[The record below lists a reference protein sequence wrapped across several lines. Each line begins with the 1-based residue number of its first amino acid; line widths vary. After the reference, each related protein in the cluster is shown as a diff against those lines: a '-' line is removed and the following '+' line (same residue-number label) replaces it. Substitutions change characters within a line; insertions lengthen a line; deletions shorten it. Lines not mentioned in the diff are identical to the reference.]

1 MPPQL
6 YLLTHP
12 AAQLTEAEKRQLI
25 EGLAGVVEIAG
36 VVGPDLTGSGLLPA
50 PRGPRSRF

>member
-12 AAQLTEAEKRQLI
+12 AAQLTEAEQQQLV
-25 EGLAGVVEIAG
+25 EGLQAS
-36 VVGPDLTGSGLLPA
+36 LK
-50 PRGPRSRF
+50 